1 VESILAEED
10 FFLTCAPGEIDYS
23 SADVELFQTKNYRV
37 RLFLTLHKEERKA
50 IILFALYCF
59 PCKRTEKRLITG
71 AERVEAAAGGTRN
84 ALCIIENAKKE
95 GDAAA
100 VS

>member
-1 VESILAEED
+1 MRARR
-10 FFLTCAPGEIDYS
+10 
-23 SADVELFQTKNYRV
+23 N
-37 RLFLTLHKEERKA
+37 RLFISRRGAFSNKKLSRAIVFDSAHKEKRKA

-59 PCKRTEKRLITG
+59 PCKRAEKRLITG

-84 ALCIIENAKKE
+84 ALCIIENVKKE

>member
-10 FFLTCAPGEIDYS
+10 FFNMRARRNR
-23 SADVELFQTKNYRV
+23 LFISRRGAFSNKNYRV

-59 PCKRTEKRLITG
+59 PCKRAEKRLITG

-84 ALCIIENAKKE
+84 TLCIIENVKKE